1 MTINQNQRDATVILT
16 DSSKWIPWYRQ
27 IKMQCEALEIWD
39 IVDPAGN
46 TQPRTKPTEPLPPLV
61 SDYEPAAALRN
72 TSSAPSSSTRT
83 ARANARAPTQDTV
96 DIVNPAVQTPAIPA
110 RYSELSAEGK
120 EAYDGDSREFKMVF
134 ESYKIR
140 ERNYRDERTNIA
152 AMIRHLNATVSPH
165 LQVSCFE
172 EHGTLR
178 TWITNLQVAVGVD
191 LDDEIRRVRERYHDS
206 LRPMRSPQNWESWL
220 SEYDQ
225 AATRAEALKIG
236 DVIQSKLV
244 VDDFLKAVSKIAP
257 AWMATFTGAGSDRN
271 NIERRQMMK
280 LFREHMSLAH
290 PTRGKSRSAFMTGEA
305 AYAAS
310 GESDSNTQGDASSV
324 QIRAP
329 STNPSQGNQRQT
341 NKRKMNAPGNK
352 SKQFQ
357 KRNTAEA
364 GDICPAYG
372 REISRLDEGMMKAAF
387 NASNQGYPLK
397 DAFILDSGSTTHI
410 CNNLS
415 RLEDVRPPAMGD
427 YIWAGNSRV
436 WIQGYGAVKVTA
448 EGAQGKQIL
457 HLSNVA
463 WCPDFLCSLVS
474 FRLLRRQ
481 GIWWDNR
488 GDPTSLRRWDGST
501 IATLSEHYG
510 QWVIEPPT
518 TSTSAFHVRM
528 NRAKRSPQ
536 KATAIL
542 WHKRLGHPGPS
553 AIEHLVQ
560 QSEGVRIKG
569 ITTVECD
576 ACGRSKSKRQ
586 IRRTP
591 RLNDEGPGERV
602 AIDFHEYEDGSFTKE
617 KSQMLITCR
626 RSRYTWDFYFKDNRP
641 ARSIIR
647 LLGLFV
653 QFMKKQFNITVKV
666 IETDNEI
673 VTVKQEVEKWCTSLS
688 IKLEPSAPDTQA
700 QNGGAERSGGV
711 IKEKARA
718 IRLDANLPWELWPE
732 TTRAAVYLYNRTPN
746 YPNNWKTPYE
756 IFYTHA
762 AAMNGIVT
770 GPRKPNQ
777 AHLKAYGCKAFA
789 MTDDTHR
796 GKSRLQRLDPKA
808 WIGYL
813 VGYQSTNIYRIWIP
827 SMAKVISTRD
837 VVFDEETIFNGKTE
851 DLMDNLM
858 HNTLEEIATWVR
870 TVELPGTQSQQ
881 AETET
886 FYEDDTTQ
894 EESPRT
900 QKTRY
905 HQGRKVVEAYL
916 TPPPTPP
923 PVALLVQGEVNNE
936 DMTNMSNQSTS
947 MTSPWAAAFMAGTE
961 SGHIGQHE
969 GKSIDKAQVKRL
981 LSKGIKPHRTGHR
994 LQPAVLQAILDRIA
1008 ACESDRAIS
1017 RATGASRNT
1026 VAKLRLS
1033 LEFWGVPYPP
1043 RCVRLGRPSI
1053 LRQAQR
1059 EGLQAYLNGSPGA
1072 YMDEMR
1078 DFLYDEY
1085 DVRISLASVY
1095 RELEKMRWSR
1105 KLATKRAKEQ
1115 SEPLRRLYLARMA
1128 QHYKAEQIVA
1138 LDESA
1143 CNERTGDRKY
1153 GWSPIGEPVEL
1164 SHSFRRSERWSLLP
1178 AMTIDGYISY
1188 KIFQGAITSEILEDF
1203 LEFQVLPFCNPHPG
1217 PASVIVLD
1225 NASIHRSE
1233 RVRVLCQ
1240 SAGVLLEYLP
1250 PYSPDFNP
1258 IEKSFKQLKGWMKRN
1273 SAQAENF
1280 IDFGVFLEYAAQL
1293 VCCNINC
1300 RSWFHRC
1307 GYPY

>member
-152 AMIRHLNATVSPH
+152 AMIRHLNAT
-165 LQVSCFE
+165 
-172 EHGTLR
+172 
-178 TWITNLQVAVGVD
+178 VAVGVD

-961 SGHIGQHE
+961 SGHIAN
-969 GKSIDKAQVKRL
+969 KWARF
-981 LSKGIKPHRTGHR
+981 
-994 LQPAVLQAILDRIA
+994 LDQLGLVEREEA
-1008 ACESDRAIS
+1008 P
-1017 RATGASRNT
+1017 
-1026 VAKLRLS
+1026 LREIELKEVQEQ
-1033 LEFWGVPYPP
+1033 L
-1043 RCVRLGRPSI
+1043 
-1053 LRQAQR
+1053 
-1059 EGLQAYLNGSPGA
+1059 EGLI
-1072 YMDEMR
+1072 M
-1078 DFLYDEY
+1078 
-1085 DVRISLASVY
+1085 
-1095 RELEKMRWSR
+1095 
-1105 KLATKRAKEQ
+1105 
-1115 SEPLRRLYLARMA
+1115 
-1128 QHYKAEQIVA
+1128 
-1138 LDESA
+1138 
-1143 CNERTGDRKY
+1143 
-1153 GWSPIGEPVEL
+1153 
-1164 SHSFRRSERWSLLP
+1164 
-1178 AMTIDGYISY
+1178 
-1188 KIFQGAITSEILEDF
+1188 
-1203 LEFQVLPFCNPHPG
+1203 
-1217 PASVIVLD
+1217 
-1225 NASIHRSE
+1225 
-1233 RVRVLCQ
+1233 
-1240 SAGVLLEYLP
+1240 
-1250 PYSPDFNP
+1250 
-1258 IEKSFKQLKGWMKRN
+1258 
-1273 SAQAENF
+1273 
-1280 IDFGVFLEYAAQL
+1280 
-1293 VCCNINC
+1293 
-1300 RSWFHRC
+1300 
-1307 GYPY
+1307 

>member
-1 MTINQNQRDATVILT
+1 MATNQSQRDATVILT

-152 AMIRHLNATVSPH
+152 AIIRHLNATVSPH
-165 LQVSCFE
+165 
-172 EHGTLR
+172 
-178 TWITNLQVAVGVD
+178 LQVAVGVD

-244 VDDFLKAVSKIAP
+244 VDDFLKAISKIAP
-257 AWMATFTGAGSDRN
+257 AWIATFTRAGSDRN

-364 GDICPAYG
+364 GDICPACEQRHDING

-415 RLEDVRPPAMGD
+415 RLEDV
-427 YIWAGNSRV
+427 
-436 WIQGYGAVKVTA
+436 
-448 EGAQGKQIL
+448 
-457 HLSNVA
+457 
-463 WCPDFLCSLVS
+463 
-474 FRLLRRQ
+474 
-481 GIWWDNR
+481 
-488 GDPTSLRRWDGST
+488 
-501 IATLSEHYG
+501 
-510 QWVIEPPT
+510 IEPPT
-518 TSTSAFHVRM
+518 TSTSAFHVRI

-542 WHKRLGHPGPS
+542 WHKRLGHPRPS

-602 AIDFHEYEDGSFTKE
+602 AIDFHKYEDGSFTKE

-746 YPNNWKTPYE
+746 YPNN
-756 IFYTHA
+756 
-762 AAMNGIVT
+762 
-770 GPRKPNQ
+770 
-777 AHLKAYGCKAFA
+777 
-789 MTDDTHR
+789 
-796 GKSRLQRLDPKA
+796 
-808 WIGYL
+808 
-813 VGYQSTNIYRIWIP
+813 
-827 SMAKVISTRD
+827 
-837 VVFDEETIFNGKTE
+837 
-851 DLMDNLM
+851 
-858 HNTLEEIATWVR
+858 
-870 TVELPGTQSQQ
+870 
-881 AETET
+881 
-886 FYEDDTTQ
+886 
-894 EESPRT
+894 
-900 QKTRY
+900 
-905 HQGRKVVEAYL
+905 
-916 TPPPTPP
+916 
-923 PVALLVQGEVNNE
+923 
-936 DMTNMSNQSTS
+936 
-947 MTSPWAAAFMAGTE
+947 
-961 SGHIGQHE
+961 
-969 GKSIDKAQVKRL
+969 
-981 LSKGIKPHRTGHR
+981 
-994 LQPAVLQAILDRIA
+994 
-1008 ACESDRAIS
+1008 
-1017 RATGASRNT
+1017 
-1026 VAKLRLS
+1026 
-1033 LEFWGVPYPP
+1033 
-1043 RCVRLGRPSI
+1043 
-1053 LRQAQR
+1053 
-1059 EGLQAYLNGSPGA
+1059 
-1072 YMDEMR
+1072 
-1078 DFLYDEY
+1078 
-1085 DVRISLASVY
+1085 
-1095 RELEKMRWSR
+1095 
-1105 KLATKRAKEQ
+1105 
-1115 SEPLRRLYLARMA
+1115 
-1128 QHYKAEQIVA
+1128 
-1138 LDESA
+1138 
-1143 CNERTGDRKY
+1143 
-1153 GWSPIGEPVEL
+1153 
-1164 SHSFRRSERWSLLP
+1164 
-1178 AMTIDGYISY
+1178 
-1188 KIFQGAITSEILEDF
+1188 
-1203 LEFQVLPFCNPHPG
+1203 
-1217 PASVIVLD
+1217 
-1225 NASIHRSE
+1225 
-1233 RVRVLCQ
+1233 
-1240 SAGVLLEYLP
+1240 
-1250 PYSPDFNP
+1250 
-1258 IEKSFKQLKGWMKRN
+1258 
-1273 SAQAENF
+1273 
-1280 IDFGVFLEYAAQL
+1280 
-1293 VCCNINC
+1293 
-1300 RSWFHRC
+1300 
-1307 GYPY
+1307 